1 MQTALDAYYTALKDY
16 DRVGAAHETAVRS
29 AMQNLLT
36 EAGKEN
42 GWTLVPER
50 VLPNGK
56 RPDGTFVD
64 EFRIPFGYWE
74 AKDTRDDLR
83 DEVRKK
89 FALGYPRDNMLF
101 EDTRTAFLFQGPGD
115 PQEYD
120 LRKPDELRAMLRQ
133 MMAYQAPD
141 YERFHDAINAFKEQ
155 IPSLAEGLRG
165 RIAEGRDKNPAF
177 VRAFT
182 DFAETCRVSLDPN
195 IRADTIEEMLIQHLL
210 TERLFR
216 TIFDNPD
223 FTRRNVIA
231 SEIERVIDAL
241 TSRSF
246 SKASFMGSLDRYYGA
261 IEGAAKGITDWN
273 EKQTFL
279 NMVYERFFQGFSTKT
294 ADTHGI
300 VYTPVEIVNFMLAST
315 EHILRTEFGSSLSTP
330 GVKILDPCTGT
341 GNFLVHLLK
350 HHLTR
355 RDMRRKYTED
365 LFANEIMLLPYYI
378 ASLNIE
384 HEYFALTGEY
394 TPFPGLC
401 FADTLALAEGEQTA
415 MLFEANAER
424 VSSQR
429 KTEVTVII
437 GNPPYNVGQRSENDN
452 NKNRAYKVVDARI
465 GATYAKRS
473 TASNKNAL
481 SDAYVK
487 FFRWASD
494 RLQGRD
500 GVIAFVTNNGF
511 LIGIATDGMRKV
523 LSDEFTTVYHLDC
536 GGNVRKFPKL
546 SGTTHNVFGIQ
557 VGVGITFLVRR
568 AGDEKAPRMMY
579 HSLPTMARASERL
592 QQLATWKDASNV
604 PWADLTPDAKGNW
617 ITEGMQSDFDNF
629 LPMGTRAGKASGDGL
644 GTIFATYGRGVTT
657 SRDDIVFDFE
667 RGALEARIKQFIDA
681 YNTEVDRY
689 KRASIPMNIDQF
701 VSYDVVK
708 WSEAL
713 KANLKR
719 GRYAQLDA
727 GKLRNA
733 LYRPFCIKWFYA
745 SSILNERL
753 GEFSEYFPEPET
765 ERDNTAICI
774 SGIGH
779 DIFQCLAVNRIAEY
793 KTSNST
799 NGGTQCFPFYTY
811 NEDGTGR
818 RENITDDALRQFRD
832 AHGETVSKWD
842 IFHYVYVRL
851 HDPAYRE
858 RYAENLRR
866 ELPRIPISSHPL
878 TPSLIGMREGEQRK
892 RSFREPGEVAAS
904 PVPPL
909 PSAGEGVR
917 GREEISEGALGWEDY
932 VSIGKELMRLHR
944 DYEDVKEHPL
954 EWIDNRDVPFSS
966 RVEKMRVSK
975 DRTQI
980 VVNPSLTL
988 AGIPPE
994 AWQYRLGN
1002 RAALDWVVDQ
1012 YQVTTDKS
1020 GAILRDPNRADDP
1033 EYIVR
1038 LIGKVVTV
1046 SVGTVRLVAALRGG
1060 LGQ

>member
-1 MQTALDAYYTALKDY
+1 MQTAMDTYYSALRDY

-36 EAGKEN
+36 EAGKEK

-195 IRADTIEEMLIQHLL
+195 IRAETIEEMLIQHLL

-315 EHILRTEFGSSLSTP
+315 EHILQTEFGSSLSTP

-429 KTEVTVII
+429 KAEVTVII
-437 GNPPYNVGQRSENDN
+437 GNPPYNVGQKSENDN
-452 NKNRAYKVVDARI
+452 NKNRAYKVVDNRI
-465 GATYAKRS
+465 AATYGKLSKATNR
-473 TASNKNAL
+473 NAL

-500 GVIAFVTNNGF
+500 GVIAFVSNNGF
-511 LIGIATDGMRKV
+511 LDGIATDGMRKA
-523 LSDEFTTVYHLDC
+523 LLDEFTTIYHLDC

-546 SGTTHNVFGIQ
+546 SGTTHNVFSIQ
-557 VGVGITFLVRR
+557 VGVGVTLLVRR
-568 AGDEKAPRMMY
+568 HGDMEETLPSVCRIFHHA
-579 HSLPTMARASERL
+579 LPTMARASERL
-592 QQLATWKDASNV
+592 QQLTTWKNSSNV
-604 PWADLTPDAKGNW
+604 PWMELIADFKGNW
-617 ITEGMQSDFDNF
+617 LTEGMHSDFDDF
-629 LPMGTRAGKASGDGL
+629 LPIGAKENKSSAGSAGAIFSTY
-644 GTIFATYGRGVTT
+644 TIGVKTN
-657 SRDDIVFDFE
+657 RDEVVYDFDSNKLAN
-667 RGALEARIKQFIDA
+667 RTKRFIEA
-681 YNTEVDRY
+681 YNAEVDRY
-689 KRASIPMNIDQF
+689 KRAGSPNDIDNF
-701 VSYDVVK
+701 VSYDIVN
-708 WSEAL
+708 WSRDL
-713 KANLKR
+713 KSDLKR
-719 GRYAQLDA
+719 GRYAQFDNT
-727 GKLRNA
+727 KLRSA
-733 LYRPFCIKWFYA
+733 MYRPFSKRMLFFDAVLCQDLVKQPLF
-745 SSILNERL
+745 
-753 GEFSEYFPEPET
+753 FPKFET
-765 ERDNTAICI
+765 ENDNTVICVRAIGNTVPFHCI
-774 SGIGH
+774 
-779 DIFQCLAVNRIAEY
+779 ATNRIADLHF
-793 KTSNST
+793 TGDS
-799 NGGTQCFPFYTY
+799 QCFPFYVY
-811 NEDGTGR
+811 NADGTER
-818 RENITDDALRQFRD
+818 RENITNDALRQFRD

-842 IFHYVYVRL
+842 IFHYVYARL

-866 ELPRIPISSHPL
+866 ELPRIPISSH
-878 TPSLIGMREGEQRK
+878 
-892 RSFREPGEVAAS
+892 
-904 PVPPL
+904 
-909 PSAGEGVR
+909 
-917 GREEISEGALGWEDY
+917 
-932 VSIGKELMRLHR
+932 
-944 DYEDVKEHPL
+944 
-954 EWIDNRDVPFSS
+954 
-966 RVEKMRVSK
+966 
-975 DRTQI
+975 
-980 VVNPSLTL
+980 
-988 AGIPPE
+988 
-994 AWQYRLGN
+994 
-1002 RAALDWVVDQ
+1002 
-1012 YQVTTDKS
+1012 
-1020 GAILRDPNRADDP
+1020 
-1033 EYIVR
+1033 
-1038 LIGKVVTV
+1038 
-1046 SVGTVRLVAALRGG
+1046 
-1060 LGQ
+1060 